1 VIIESGNAYV
11 MGVKKNQPNLYK
23 EIERI
28 TAGRKNTDSW
38 YTEMEVN
45 KGRTEYRY
53 VSVSNCLETICKDW
67 VGLKQVI
74 KVHRIV
80 RDNGEQRE
88 ENAYFI
94 SSLQSN
100 ALLYYDVIRSH
111 WQIEN
116 SLHWVKD
123 VTLGEDD
130 SKIRTQDAPQN
141 ISTIKNIALNIFRKN
156 NYTNIAQAKR
166 LVANSI
172 EKLVELII

>member
-1 VIIESGNAYV
+1 MIIESGNAYV
-11 MGVKKNQPNLYK
+11 IGVKKNQPDLYK
-23 EIERI
+23 HIEQI
-28 TAGRKNTDSW
+28 TSDRQNIDSG
-38 YTEMEVN
+38 YTKMEVN
-45 KGRTEYRY
+45 KGRTEYRH
-53 VSVSNCLETICKDW
+53 VSVSNCSQTICKDW

-74 KVHRIV
+74 KIHRIV
-80 RDNGEQRE
+80 REKGKQRE
-88 ENAYFI
+88 ENVYFI

-123 VTLGEDD
+123 VSLGEDD

-141 ISTIKNIALNIFRKN
+141 ISTIKNIAINIFRKN

-172 EKLVELII
+172 EKLARLII